1 MIPAPAKSSF
11 DPALEVQRLGRRAVR
26 ACDLAARGGQ
36 WTPATLRA
44 AAQGLEEGD
53 RAFGVTRRWP
63 RLAASL
69 KRIGAL
75 WAAKTMRVSS

>member
-1 MIPAPAKSSF
+1 MSRPF
-11 DPALEVQRLGRRAVR
+11 DPILEVQRLGRRAVR

-36 WTPATLRA
+36 WSPVTLRA
-44 AAQGLEEGD
+44 AAQGLDEGD
-53 RAFGVTRRWP
+53 RVVGVSRRWP

-69 KRIGAL
+69 KRIGAV